1 MIRILSVDDH
11 PALQAGLRTVLEGE
25 PDLVPIGSA
34 STVEELLPMLHETR
48 PDVVLL
54 DYHLP
59 RGDGLVLCH
68 RIKTSLTPPRVLV
81 YSAYAD
87 TALTVPAVV
96 AGADGIVH
104 KGAPAREL
112 FAAIR
117 AVVRGERVLPAISAE
132 LLATAAERLDQDDLP
147 LVAMRVDGTPLVEIA
162 RVLCVEPAQV
172 ARRLERVIT
181 RLGVEVPVAG

>member
-1 MIRILSVDDH
+1 
-11 PALQAGLRTVLEGE
+11 
-25 PDLVPIGSA
+25 
-34 STVEELLPMLHETR
+34 
-48 PDVVLL
+48 
-54 DYHLP
+54 
-59 RGDGLVLCH
+59 
-68 RIKTSLTPPRVLV
+68 
-81 YSAYAD
+81 
-87 TALTVPAVV
+87 V